1 MAIPSTRT
9 SKPHGFIHELFDV
22 VVVLKG
28 LNGLAEIASGTAL
41 FFLRTGTIM
50 VGVNWLTQAELIED
64 PQDHLAILLQHW
76 AAGFGHDSQQF
87 AGVYLLAHGIVK
99 VLISFLLFME
109 KAWVFPLALALF
121 SLLVTFSAYRLSL
134 NWSWILAGFVAFDLF
149 TIWLIAKEWRAVLR
163 LKASN
168 ALAGGE

>member
-9 SKPHGFIHELFDV
+9 SKPQGFIHGLFDV

-41 FFLRTGTIM
+41 LFLQAGTIM
-50 VGVNWLTQAELIED
+50 VWVNRLTQAELIED

-87 AGVYLLAHGIVK
+87 AGLYLLAHGVVK
-99 VLISFLLFME
+99 VLMAVLLFME
-109 KAWVFPLALALF
+109 KAWVFPLALTLF
-121 SLLVTFSAYRLSL
+121 TLLVGFSVYRLSL
-134 NWSWILAGFVAFDLF
+134 NWSWVLAGFVAFDLS
-149 TIWLIAKEWRAVLR
+149 TIWLIAKEWRAVLK

-168 ALAGGE
+168 AMAVGE

>member
-1 MAIPSTRT
+1 MAFPSTRT
-9 SKPHGFIHELFDV
+9 SKPHGVIHGLFDV

-41 FFLRTGTIM
+41 LSLQAGTIM
-50 VGVNWLTQAELIED
+50 DCVNWLTQAELIED
-64 PQDHLAILLQHW
+64 PQDHFAIFLQHW

-87 AGVYLLAHGIVK
+87 AGVYLLAHGVVK
-99 VLISFLLFME
+99 VLLAALLFME
-109 KAWVFPLALALF
+109 KTWAFPLALALF
-121 SLLVTFSAYRLSL
+121 SLLVTFSVYRLSL
-134 NWSWILAGFVAFDLF
+134 NWSWVLAGFVAFELF
-149 TIWLIAKEWRAVLR
+149 TIWLIAKEWLAVLK